1 MKNFSIILST
11 VAVILAAVA
20 IISTCK
26 CKTGAETSAVSAEQ
40 IAATLKQN
48 PQLIGE
54 AMQAYEQFQREE
66 AEKAAQAMLQAH
78 AAELNSSEG
87 LPFVGPK
94 DAKVTVVE
102 FFDFSCG
109 YCKRLA
115 PAVEKIVADNAD
127 VKVIFKPLSFVSK
140 VSGYQAKA
148 GLAVNKQGKFMEF
161 YKQVMSYNSGPMTEE
176 AVDGIAQSVGVDME
190 KYKKDLA
197 SAEVSKSLENVS
209 NLARAIQVNG
219 VPMVF
224 VNVKHVPAMSPEP
237 IQEAINAAK

>member
-20 IISTCK
+20 IVSTN
-26 CKTGAETSAVSAEQ
+26 KTKAANEGAAISAEQ
-40 IAATLKQN
+40 VSAVLTQN
-48 PQLIGE
+48 PKIIAD
-54 AMQAYEQFQREE
+54 AMQAYENLQREE
-66 AEKAAQAMLQAH
+66 AEKAAQAALQAH
-78 AAELNSSEG
+78 ATELNSDAG

-115 PAVEKIVADNAD
+115 PSVEKIIADNAD

-148 GLAVNKQGKFMEF
+148 GLAVSKQGKFLDF
-161 YKQVMSYNSGPMTEE
+161 YKKVMDYKGAPMTEE
-176 AVDGIAQSVGVDME
+176 TVDGIAQSVGVDMDQ
-190 KYKKDLA
+190 YKKDLA
-197 SAEVSKSLENVS
+197 SADVEKALSSVSS
-209 NLARAIQVNG
+209 LARDISVNG

>member
-20 IISTCK
+20 IVSTNK
-26 CKTGAETSAVSAEQ
+26 LKAGEGAAISAEQ
-40 IAATLKQN
+40 VSAVLTQN
-48 PQLIGE
+48 PKIIAD
-54 AMQAYEQFQREE
+54 AMQAYENMQREE
-66 AEKAAQAMLQAH
+66 AEKAAQAALQAH
-78 AAELNSSEG
+78 ATELNSDFG

-115 PAVEKIVADNAD
+115 PAVEKIIADNAD

-140 VSGYQAKA
+140 ISNYQAKA
-148 GLAVNKQGKFMEF
+148 GLAVSKQGKFLDF
-161 YKQVMSYNSGPMTEE
+161 YKKVMEYKGAPMTEE
-176 AVDGIAQSVGVDME
+176 TVDGVAQSVGVDME
-190 KYKKDLA
+190 QFKKDIA
-197 SAEVSKSLENVS
+197 SPDVEKALGAVST
-209 NLARAIQVNG
+209 LARDIQVNG

-237 IQEAINAAK
+237 IQEAINLAK

>member
-20 IISTCK
+20 IVSTNK
-26 CKTGAETSAVSAEQ
+26 IKVAGEGSAVSAEQ
-40 IAATLKQN
+40 VSAVLKQN
-48 PQLIGE
+48 PKIIAD
-54 AMQAYEQFQREE
+54 AMQAYEAFQREE
-66 AEKAAQAMLQAH
+66 AEKAAQAALQAH
-78 AAELNSSEG
+78 AADLNSDAN
-87 LPFVGPK
+87 LPFIGPK

-115 PAVEKIVADNAD
+115 PSIEKIIADNAD
-127 VKVIFKPLSFVSK
+127 VKVIFKPVTFVSK
-140 VSGYQAKA
+140 ISDYQARA
-148 GLAVNKQGKFMEF
+148 GLAAHKQGKFLEY
-161 YKQVMSYNSGPMTEE
+161 YKKVMGYTNGLMTEE
-176 AVDGIAQSVGVDME
+176 SVNAIAQEIGLDME
-190 KYKKDLA
+190 QFKKDAA
-197 SAEVSKSLENVS
+197 SEDVKSILGKVAG
-209 NLARAIQVNG
+209 LTRDIQVNG

>member
-20 IISTCK
+20 LVSTSK
-26 CKTGAETSAVSAEQ
+26 CKTAGNGAAISAEQ
-40 IAATLKQN
+40 VSAVLTQN
-48 PQLIGE
+48 PKIIAD
-54 AMQAYEQFQREE
+54 AMQAYENLQREE
-66 AEKAAQAMLQAH
+66 AEKAAQAALQAH
-78 AAELNSSEG
+78 ATELNSTDG

-115 PAVEKIVADNAD
+115 PSMEKIIADNPD
-127 VKVIFKPLSFVSK
+127 VKVIFKPVSFVSK

-148 GLAVNKQGKFMEF
+148 GLAADKQGKFLAYYTKVMN
-161 YKQVMSYNSGPMTEE
+161 YKSGPMTEE
-176 AVDGIAQSVGVDME
+176 TIDSIAQEIGLDME
-190 KYKKDLA
+190 QYKKDLNSSDVEKA
-197 SAEVSKSLENVS
+197 LNSVATLTGN
-209 NLARAIQVNG
+209 IHVNG

-237 IQEAINAAK
+237 IQEAINNAK